1 MFQGRI
7 GEPGMIGEKGV
18 PGIAGPRV
26 SFLLFLTLHVY
37 EPMVLK
43 QLILMFRD
51 AEHNHAHKVRHETF
65 PRMALKFVTY
75 YLKWSII
82 LSSPPLAVSET

>member
-1 MFQGRI
+1 MSESLSFGNGKKFLHIVLLMFQGRI

-37 EPMVLK
+37 APMVLK

-51 AEHNHAHKVRHETF
+51 AEHNHAV
-65 PRMALKFVTY
+65 
-75 YLKWSII
+75 
-82 LSSPPLAVSET
+82 